1 VLEADS
7 LALPTSV
14 GTRYGR
20 EAASDR
26 LAHAASF
33 SKAPAAGAQ
42 RVYELG
48 LDLSDSGS
56 TITLENLLSGIVMA
70 ALPLF
75 YSDSITLAY
84 R

>member
-1 VLEADS
+1 V
-7 LALPTSV
+7 T
-14 GTRYGR
+14 
-20 EAASDR
+20 AS
-26 LAHAASF
+26 HMP
-33 SKAPAAGAQ
+33 PAFLRHQQRWSQ